1 MKRLFV
7 AIKVEPEQT
16 LVETFERF
24 RKWFGKEN
32 ITWADAGNFHI
43 TLKFIGDTAEQEIPA
58 IKSALKKVAVQYA
71 SFSLN
76 IKGTGIFGSSYKPR
90 VIWFGVEDP
99 STTITALSRDIV
111 GVLEEIGIAD
121 DRQNFVPHLTMG
133 RIKYLRFKKKLEEKI
148 NKFSE
153 VDFQHCAVSS
163 FYLYESELGPD
174 GPVYHILEQYPLKGK
189 RGTKAAMASIP
200 WWKRLFKRA

>member
-58 IKSALKKVAVQYA
+58 IKSALKKVAD
-71 SFSLN
+71 N
-76 IKGTGIFGSSYKPR
+76 IP
-90 VIWFGVEDP
+90 
-99 STTITALSRDIV
+99 LS
-111 GVLEEIGIAD
+111 
-121 DRQNFVPHLTMG
+121 P
-133 RIKYLRFKKKLEEKI
+133 
-148 NKFSE
+148 
-153 VDFQHCAVSS
+153 
-163 FYLYESELGPD
+163 
-174 GPVYHILEQYPLKGK
+174 
-189 RGTKAAMASIP
+189 
-200 WWKRLFKRA
+200 